1 MAIHFDFDLI
11 CVLRT
16 EQFSEATLL
25 YNYTAVHALPVAT
38 NLLTNAWL
46 HITNMSADIHAY
58 VWPWPEPEMFDNRKH
73 VEATMMMLT
82 IGLALV
88 FVVPTFG
95 SEIVRD
101 RKVRCVCSY
110 DGSETTI

>member
-1 MAIHFDFDLI
+1 VYCIQSSSLK
-11 CVLRT
+11 
-16 EQFSEATLL
+16 ATLL

-46 HITNMSADIHAY
+46 HMTNMSADIHAY

-73 VEATMMMLT
+73 VAATMMMLM
-82 IGLALV
+82 IGLALI

-101 RKVRCVCSY
+101 RRVRCVYCY
-110 DGSETTI
+110 DGSESTR